1 MRNLIQK
8 TSALLVA
15 AVSVVT
21 LSGCEST
28 PKNDN
33 VRVFYTDATIISL
46 ETATRCS
53 GNGNSNG
60 PSLLAIIG
68 GAALGAHFGGSDRA
82 KAGFALLGGA
92 AGGAISSGASSR
104 EPYGRQRCND
114 NFYIAKVSFI
124 DPLTMRKEIST
135 VKLSSRPY
143 SKHLE
148 NVKIVAPKL
157 PLSNTPVR

>member
-1 MRNLIQK
+1 M
-8 TSALLVA
+8 
-15 AVSVVT
+15 
-21 LSGCEST
+21 
-28 PKNDN
+28 
-33 VRVFYTDATIISL
+33 
-46 ETATRCS
+46 
-53 GNGNSNG
+53 
-60 PSLLAIIG
+60 G
-68 GAALGAHFGGSDRA
+68 GGFGRDLGAHFGGSDRA